1 MGSARA
7 GLGRRGE
14 RLAAAALLQLG
25 YRIVDRNW
33 RCPEGEADLVALCGE
48 EWYFIEVRTRR
59 GEAQGSPEESLT
71 PRKRARM
78 AAVAGRYLSE
88 LAAPADPC
96 WHLSLVAVALDR
108 TGRPLRMTFYGDLEG
123 ERQELAF
130 PEGEEAG
137 WND

>member
-14 RLAAAALLQLG
+14 LLAGAALVRRG
-25 YRIVDRNW
+25 YQIVDRNW
-33 RCPEGEADLVALCGE
+33 RCSEGEADLVALRNE
-48 EWYFIEVRTRR
+48 EWFFIEVRTRR
-59 GEAQGSPEESLT
+59 GDVGGSPEESLM

-78 AAVAGRYLSE
+78 ETVARRYLGE
-88 LAAPADPC
+88 MAVPGDPV
-96 WHLSLVAVALDR
+96 WHLSLMAVALDR
-108 TGRPLRMTFYGDLEG
+108 GGRPLRMTFYVDLEG
-123 ERQELAF
+123 EREEFSF